1 MKRSYYSESIENFLN
16 SDVNSILGEIA
27 RNNQFDLIDT
37 QRNTWISE
45 IQFLKLALQNISGRI
60 LFEYTIPRIGK
71 RVDVVVLTGG
81 IVYLLEFKCGD
92 GVYQNY
98 AVDQVLDYAL
108 DLKCFQKESH
118 NAIIVP
124 ILVATNAR
132 SYPNKFENYGDG
144 IIKPLRL
151 NAEDLVAKFAE
162 ITAICSAIDGE
173 RINEQT
179 WENSIYYP
187 TPTIIEAAQALYS
200 NHNVEDISRSD
211 AGAKNLTVT
220 TEEINKIIEYSEQN
234 NRKSII
240 FVTGV
245 PGAGKTLVGLN
256 IASSR
261 QNFDKEERGV
271 FLSGNGPLVE
281 VLTEALARDKVERAK
296 AEGLKMSKSVALREA
311 SAIIQIIH
319 KYRDAYVGNEDLPAE
334 RIAIFDEA
342 QRAWTAE
349 QLVSFMVRKKGVANF
364 NYSEPEFLISTM
376 DRFEGYAV
384 IVCLIGGG
392 QEINTGEAGLPEWF
406 DSIRRSFPHW
416 DIYTSKELYD
426 EEYTR
431 GRDIKTMLEGLN
443 VSDSNNLHLSVSMR
457 SFRSEKQADFV
468 KNLLDV
474 NNAKSAEVFSEL
486 KEKYPIVLTR
496 DYETAKKWIKN
507 TARGTQRYGVIAS
520 SNALRLKPFGLQ
532 VKNELSPAYWF
543 LNDKN
548 DIRSSNFLEDVA
560 TEFAIQGLELDYS
573 IVAWDANLRMER
585 GKWGYYAFRGDKWQN
600 VSKEENK
607 LYLKNAYRVLLT
619 RARQGMVIFVP
630 EGSLEDET
638 RKPEYYNGVYEYL
651 KEIGIEEI

>member
-1 MKRSYYSESIENFLN
+1 M
-16 SDVNSILGEIA
+16 
-27 RNNQFDLIDT
+27 
-37 QRNTWISE
+37 
-45 IQFLKLALQNISGRI
+45 
-60 LFEYTIPRIGK
+60 
-71 RVDVVVLTGG
+71 
-81 IVYLLEFKCGD
+81 
-92 GVYQNY
+92 
-98 AVDQVLDYAL
+98 
-108 DLKCFQKESH
+108 
-118 NAIIVP
+118 
-124 ILVATNAR
+124 
-132 SYPNKFENYGDG
+132 
-144 IIKPLRL
+144 
-151 NAEDLVAKFAE
+151 
-162 ITAICSAIDGE
+162 
-173 RINEQT
+173 
-179 WENSIYYP
+179 
-187 TPTIIEAAQALYS
+187 
-200 NHNVEDISRSD
+200 
-211 AGAKNLTVT
+211 
-220 TEEINKIIEYSEQN
+220 
-234 NRKSII
+234 
-240 FVTGV
+240 
-245 PGAGKTLVGLN
+245 GLN

-281 VLTEALARDKVERAK
+281 VLTEALARDKVERANVDGFK
-296 AEGLKMSKSVALREA
+296 LSKKEALREA

-319 KYRDAYVGNEDLPAE
+319 KYRDAYVGNEDLPSE

-384 IVCLIGGG
+384 IVCLIGGW

-406 DSIRRSFPHW
+406 DSLRRSFPHW

-431 GRDIKTMLEGLN
+431 GRDIKKMLEGLN
-443 VSDSNNLHLSVSMR
+443 VADSNNLHLSVSMR

-474 NNAKSAEVFSEL
+474 NKEKAVDIFAEL

-496 DYETAKKWIKN
+496 DYDTAKKWIKN
-507 TARGTQRYGVIAS
+507 TARGTQHYGVIAS

-532 VKNELSPAYWF
+532 VKNEISPAYWF

-619 RARQGMVIFVP
+619 RARQGMVLFIP
-630 EGSLEDET
+630 EGSPEDET
-638 RKPEYYNGVYEYL
+638 RKSEYYDGVYKYF